1 LRELGET
8 VATTVRNTTSARDR
22 AAVTADRLPAPVRDR
37 RPALAAVAVLLILA
51 GALASGLLV
60 YRSGERTDVLV
71 ARDDID
77 LGQTIT
83 DRDFATARVA
93 ADGAAVVSAAA
104 RRNFVGS
111 VATTRIPRGTLV
123 NRTMFLRGTV
133 VPSGAE
139 VVGLNLAASQRP
151 AEDLHPGDVVRVYLV
166 PRADAGGANVKGT
179 ALVRAVR
186 VVTVGTARAGSSQGL
201 PVSVLVPAG
210 SAPDVVAN
218 AASGQVA
225 VVRLASDTKPAVDF
239 RTG

>member
-1 LRELGET
+1 
-8 VATTVRNTTSARDR
+8 VATTARNTASVRSR

-37 RPALAAVAVLLILA
+37 RPALAAVAVLLILS

-77 LGQTIT
+77 VGTTIT
-83 DRDFATARVA
+83 ANDFTTARVA

-111 VATTRIPRGTLV
+111 VATTRIPKGTLV
-123 NRTMFLRGTV
+123 NRTMFLRGSV
-133 VPSGAE
+133 VPAGAE
-139 VVGLNLAASQRP
+139 VVGLSLAASQRP
-151 AEDLHPGDVVRVYLV
+151 AEALHPGDVVRVYLV
-166 PRADAGGANVKGT
+166 PRADAGGATVKGT
-179 ALVRAVR
+179 PLVRAVR
-186 VVTVGTARAGSSQGL
+186 VVTVGSTRTGSSQGL

-210 SAPDVVAN
+210 SAPDIVAN
-218 AASGQVA
+218 AAAGQVA
-225 VVRLASDTKPAVDF
+225 VVRLAADTKPAVDF